1 MSAPVPPILEAGAG
15 MSSLCVTTVKE
26 PLSFELEFVRA
37 GARRASGLMESRAE
51 VILPTTLWLG
61 AVQVEGLWA
70 VGDPHGGQGKLAR
83 EWGSGVKF
91 EQMQPWREGSEETT
105 LIQGAGVRG
114 QCPILSVP
122 PTPSVLS
129 SEHVLEV
136 PQRPPAARSSPFYCL
151 SGPPFIKPP
160 VPKSCLQLCSGDMN
174 QDPPPS
180 SRFTAASLTRG
191 GSLSVIGA
199 ALDLAA
205 TRPPPT
211 RCQEQP
217 RPIRD
222 ARKCL
227 QTLPNAP
234 EGKTPVPENRCLRSR
249 ARGLTRGR
257 GGPGRPGLR

>member
-1 MSAPVPPILEAGAG
+1 MLGCLLFPSHFLGQKI
-15 MSSLCVTTVKE
+15 KE

-61 AVQVEGLWA
+61 AVQAEGLWA
-70 VGDPHGGQGKLAR
+70 VGDPRGGQDKLAR

-105 LIQGAGVRG
+105 LTQGAGVRG

-129 SEHVLEV
+129 SEHVLEA

-151 SGPPFIKPP
+151 SGLPFIKPP
-160 VPKSCLQLCSGDMN
+160 VPKSCLQLCSGDTN

-191 GSLSVIGA
+191 GSLSVMGA

-205 TRPPPT
+205 SRPPPT

-217 RPIRD
+217 CPMM
-222 ARKCL
+222 
-227 QTLPNAP
+227 
-234 EGKTPVPENRCLRSR
+234 PENVCRRCPMPPR
-249 ARGLTRGR
+249 AKPRCPRTAA
-257 GGPGRPGLR
+257 